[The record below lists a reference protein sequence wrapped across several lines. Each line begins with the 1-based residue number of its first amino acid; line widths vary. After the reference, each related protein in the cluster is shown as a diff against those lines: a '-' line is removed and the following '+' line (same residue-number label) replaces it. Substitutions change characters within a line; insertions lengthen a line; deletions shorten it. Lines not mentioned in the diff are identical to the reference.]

1 LSPASGF
8 LLSGNANNSA
18 NAGFVYANSNNTP
31 SNTNANISSHLCFFL
46 SAGETLPTGQKIEF
60 KTVLVAIRAKTPSTK
75 NKANMK
81 RIGNLYEKIISLENL
96 KLADERAR
104 KGKRNSYGVRL
115 HDRKREENILRLHEI
130 LKNRQFKTSEY
141 HVFKIYEPKER
152 EIYRLPYYPDR
163 IVHHAIMNILE
174 PIWVSVFTA
183 DTYSCIKG
191 RGINGA
197 IQKVKKAIK
206 NDPESTRYCLKIDI
220 RKYYPSID
228 HVIMQEIV
236 ERKIK
241 CIPTMDI
248 LCEIIRSAMGV
259 PIGNYLSQY
268 FANLFLAYLDHV
280 IKEVLKVKY
289 YFRYA
294 DDMTF
299 FAATKEELHGILAAV
314 RTYLA
319 EKLKLEIKSNYQ
331 IFPISDHHRAGS
343 GRGLDFVGYVFY
355 RNETRIRKSIK
366 MNFVRKA
373 AVINRRQMSTKQ
385 YTMHLAPWL
394 GWCKYSNSKK
404 LVYKLIKK
412 DHYESILQRL
422 AS

>member
-1 LSPASGF
+1 
-8 LLSGNANNSA
+8 
-18 NAGFVYANSNNTP
+18 
-31 SNTNANISSHLCFFL
+31 
-46 SAGETLPTGQKIEF
+46 
-60 KTVLVAIRAKTPSTK
+60 
-75 NKANMK
+75 MK
-81 RIGNLYEKIISLENL
+81 RIGNLYEKIISIENL

-104 KGKRNSYGVRL
+104 KGKRNTYGVRM
-115 HDRKREENILRLHEI
+115 HDRNKDENILRLHEI
-130 LKNRQFKTSEY
+130 LKAREFKTSEY

-197 IQKVKKAIK
+197 MQKVKKAIK
-206 NDPESTRYCLKIDI
+206 NDPENTRYCLKIDI

-228 HVIMQEIV
+228 HNELQNIV
-236 ERKIK
+236 ARKIK
-241 CIPTMDI
+241 CKDTLNI
-248 LCEIIRSAMGV
+248 LSSIIVSAEGV

-268 FANLFLAYLDHV
+268 FANLFLAYFDHYV
-280 IKEVLKVKY
+280 KEVLCIMH

-294 DDMTF
+294 DDMVF
-299 FAATKEELHGILAAV
+299 FSATKEGLHQLLAIV
-314 RTYLA
+314 RKYLS
-319 EKLKLEIKSNYQ
+319 ENLMLEIKSNYQ
-331 IFPISDHHRAGS
+331 IFPIADHHRAKN

-373 AVINRRQMSTKQ
+373 AVVNRRQMSTKQ

-404 LVYKLIKK
+404 LIYKIIKK
-412 DHYESILQRL
+412 EHYESVLSRI
-422 AS
+422 AG